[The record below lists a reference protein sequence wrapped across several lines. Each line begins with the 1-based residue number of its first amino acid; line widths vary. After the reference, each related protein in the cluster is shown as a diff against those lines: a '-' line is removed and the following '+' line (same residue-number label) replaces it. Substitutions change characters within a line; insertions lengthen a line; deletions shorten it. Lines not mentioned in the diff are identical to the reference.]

1 MTVSDVNYSRLPQLR
16 AATSLLLAIAQEG
29 SDRLTVSQA
38 AFFLFAAKAQAV
50 GKPAT
55 RSQLL
60 QASGSD
66 FRPSTRN
73 SYRQLLEPSRV
84 YPNALGWLL
93 TEENPN
99 DAREKI
105 LTLSEDGEK
114 VIEGALNAQANSIF
128 ES

>member
-1 MTVSDVNYSRLPQLR
+1 MDWSLRPSKLPQLR

-38 AFFLFAAKAQAV
+38 AFFLFAAKAEAV

-60 QASGSD
+60 QASGAD

-73 SYRQLLEPSRV
+73 SYRQLLQPSRV
-84 YPNALGWLL
+84 YPNALGWLV
-93 TEENPN
+93 TEENPH

-105 LTLSEDGEK
+105 LRLSGVGAK
-114 VIEGALNAQANSIF
+114 VIEDALNAQANSIF